1 MSSRGRPDLFCKS
14 LTANVEETLSFVE
27 DSCIHVLELDR
38 QRFFMRRS
46 VMEDDEVSMRPQ
58 EVVISMG
65 ATSSGSWALW
75 FGFVWFLVLWVRA
88 LYRRAKVWC
97 SAVCLDGRVAV

>member
-1 MSSRGRPDLFCKS
+1 
-14 LTANVEETLSFVE
+14 
-27 DSCIHVLELDR
+27 
-38 QRFFMRRS
+38 MRRR

-65 ATSSGSWALW
+65 AISSGSWALW
-75 FGFVWFLVLWVRA
+75 FGFVWFLLLWVRA